1 MNTHRDH
8 EHQRNNKHLYMLGII
23 LGLFAFFSS
32 ALMMIAW
39 IPLLKISYTKG
50 MTYIII
56 YSLGMIASVWLVN
69 FLARRIFDE
78 QARL

>member
-1 MNTHRDH
+1 MNK
-8 EHQRNNKHLYMLGII
+8 NKLLYILGIV
-23 LGLFAFFSS
+23 LGLIAFLFS

-50 MTYIII
+50 ITYIII